1 MAEEEAER
9 ECNTRE
15 VIVAL
20 RKRFQELITGLKES
34 SESALDASSSFCQ
47 EFCQVLVEHGSRW
60 KTEEDPLPLLEM
72 YTVAILSYAEA
83 TPSLSPECEQAPLV
97 LDKLGLSCMDLLLSL
112 SEQVPG
118 ALWEE
123 FQSSVKL
130 AHAILLE
137 SGNSQLQTLSAVAAE
152 SGIWTNS
159 TLCSVLSNETPET
172 EKVNEFLVVEGPVLL
187 DMRIKH
193 LIKQNEV
200 EKAARLA
207 KVCTEFPE
215 FGGKRNFKQA
225 YLVCLCGTSSTEQLK
240 QEIAEVDCKDA
251 LDMICNLESEGDEKG
266 AFSLC
271 SAFLKRQ
278 LVQGDVYC
286 AWELTLLWSKLLMRL
301 ESAQAFLDQCRQL
314 VILSTSV
321 YHILLLIKV
330 IQSEVENV
338 GLPVCIEMC
347 IQALKM
353 GASDGED
360 SKATIC
366 KTISCLMPNDLE
378 VKRACQLTEFLLK
391 PTVDSYY
398 AVETLFNEPDQKLE
412 EESLPIPNSL
422 RCDLLLALKTQWPFD
437 PEFWDW
443 KTLKRNCL
451 TLMGDE
457 ASIVSSID
465 ELNDNEEPD
474 GKEDGESG
482 HSYMDLIMS
491 PSVDLSDL
499 DAERQKKREIKKLRE
514 QGFVSARFRN
524 WRAYMQYCVLCD
536 KEFLGHRIVKH
547 ALKHVQDGL
556 YRCPICAQSFET
568 RQVLEPHVASH
579 VKQSSKER
587 LAAMN
592 ITKKKLPKSPTKSPL
607 KDYILKKSPV
617 VKVNPEAKVQA
628 IANTP
633 NITGPPGS
641 SAIITPKSKPEK
653 TQRAAAVSENT
664 EDCSCPVTS
673 CQKVF
678 KYFRNLVA
686 HMRVHKDDEE
696 AKCFLETHCQK
707 AICQYCRRQ
716 FVNMTHLNDHLKM
729 HCGPKPYY
737 CIQLNCKASF
747 PSHAE
752 LLMHRKVHTGFQAQC
767 MFPDCG
773 RIFTETYQLYDHE
786 AQHYIMFTC
795 KAPNCGKV
803 FYSQAL
809 LTSHMKEHVKQEM
822 SSTFTEQTNPDSVQV
837 LGKSPSKADDATG
850 ESASVKIKH
859 SVESMLN
866 DIPAAAA
873 AATAEEIKDG
883 AGTQTPTDAAN
894 APSRSEPETT
904 AGGVPVIQP
913 LKATEAKVSTEFN
926 LKGPLPITQPCSV
939 KLKPIPINTLEA
951 VELQP
956 QTIIQDKKL
965 FSCPKD
971 QPLLVEIKREQP
983 LTTCSSSMSQQGSAS
998 QRSVS
1003 QEADDKLTHVCPFEA
1018 CTRRYCTSKSLARH
1032 VKKVHS
1038 EAFEEWKLSRR
1049 YKRLAEMAAR
1059 KQSNVQ
1065 RSPSKQVQKM
1075 NTTGLA
1081 SPQKDASTRQLPYS
1095 VESGSLSE
1103 PSSFSPNSMS
1113 NCSLPFYSG
1122 FCSQPETS
1130 FCETLQNPAGLIHS
1144 DITQL
1149 WHSPTANDYSCDY
1162 TQQSDCPSKVLPDQ
1176 LQGFHSFSPEMNRAQ
1191 VAIETQNDTLH
1202 TTAPSDDGNVL
1213 PMMSQDS
1220 SVMNQASKY
1229 ISSSLMVLHS
1239 TEGGQQCDLAQTERS
1254 VGHMESPMQS
1264 HSSGITHNNSLS
1276 HSDSMPAQGLHPYV
1290 SNMPTE
1296 VHAQS
1301 VEPLGSIDKSLSFD
1315 HHDRYVSSLDV
1326 NNMAHLNSPPYKSH
1340 VDNTATHL
1348 QSPTEMLDCTNSYF
1362 SNTGEASDS
1371 QMQDLDSDGG
1381 TFHAAPG
1388 IDSTDKKETSGEA
1401 DETKKLKKVRSS
1413 KRTKWPAIIKDGK
1426 VICRR
1431 CYREFSSTK
1440 SLGGHLSK
1448 RSQCKAFDEVD
1459 LNADLPTSFL
1469 DFLND
1474 PDVST
1479 VYQTAVTPTVKIEDA
1494 YKGKPIGSCMYQS
1507 AESNYVQN
1515 GSFPDFYE
1523 STYNMNFPKQ
1533 EDGIAS
1539 SCTSDA
1545 VQHTALNQSESLVA
1559 DASQSLPNTLADQ
1572 SKGAEVNI
1580 VSEKKH
1586 TSGITLKE
1594 SVTNAVD
1601 VASTGDGEDSKVVE
1615 IQRALQRLDLV
1626 DAVLKDS
1633 LKVNESSSLNMSKS
1647 EDCSKERPKQTVVP
1661 KRAIKKEADPNV
1673 SKPFKCEKADC
1684 SYGAMTKE
1692 ALFKH
1697 LFRIHNY
1704 TDDMINELKK
1714 LPDKFS
1720 PYSCHICEKNFTR
1733 TTGLRIHYMNVHHMA
1748 KEAIPKIK
1756 VSKIDRTLKSTAVGK
1771 ASLTPKS
1778 IPVNHPVNHCNGLK
1792 VERLQEPFEP
1802 KKKVTSQLPE
1812 KTNISAVAGQGTLN
1826 QDMLSSDMRLSV
1838 DNSVDPSTA
1847 GPLHPVNSN
1856 EKTTKGSFK
1865 TEVQSP
1871 TEVRDIKAIKVESGP
1886 ELIKDD
1892 TGPELK
1898 IDTTV
1903 ISELSKSFR
1912 PYSCVHQGCTAA
1924 FSIEQNL
1931 TLHYRAVHQ
1940 TDHVAEQEGVSG
1952 DGADASF
1959 KASDLVCQ
1967 VEDCS
1972 KVLHKATSLFKHY
1985 LLHHKFTVQK
1995 SSTML
2000 TGVDVGTFPCDQN
2013 KCSASFTSFLKYIDH
2028 VKDHHK
2034 AIRVSEGGD
2043 GSSAKVDLSF
2053 KCDCDGCDRSYTTK
2067 SNLLRH
2073 LMKKH
2078 QDVYE
2083 DKIKPKNFRNE
2094 DLAEKKTK
2102 PGLSPNNGKENMVNN
2117 KLKMKKK
2124 NLKKKGK
2131 VLNHWTSFGQPS
2143 LKSMDEA
2150 SAMCTKRFPL
2160 QYPCMIKGC
2169 DSVSSAER
2177 NIFKHYATH
2186 GLTERYIE
2194 DQRSQ
2199 FIFCKKYPRSRN
2211 MDASKSDGTSTE
2223 GSEDEDETVNGESS
2237 GEMAEDSL
2245 ESPSQDESADVMP
2258 SESQLMGSENTQ
2270 ITPDELVV
2278 KRKRGRPPKMK
2289 RLDEQDHTAENAMKE
2304 SELNTEEQKHYSEEE
2319 FCEESQNAM
2328 NSLEL
2333 EPAFLSLLEES
2344 TDSLK
2349 RKATESCK
2357 TETPPKKQ
2365 RTLQQQSSN
2374 IMGKRPSDFKR
2385 RTTSSENLVH
2395 FRNPLNI
2402 KSVKNVKIVMD
2413 KAFSNGADLLL
2424 KQLQDMRPIVILK
2437 KWLYS

>member
-20 RKRFQELITGLKES
+20 RKRFQELITGLKEN
-34 SESALDASSSFCQ
+34 SESPVDASSSFCQ

-60 KTEEDPLPLLEM
+60 KTEEDRLPLLEM

-83 TPSLSPECEQAPLV
+83 TPSLSPECEQAPFV
-97 LDKLGLSCMDLLLSL
+97 LEKLGLSCMDLLLSL
-112 SEQVPG
+112 SEQIPG
-118 ALWEE
+118 ALWED
-123 FQSSVKL
+123 FQSSVKV
-130 AHAILLE
+130 AHGILQG
-137 SGNSQLQTLSAVAAE
+137 SGNSQLQPLSAVAAE

-159 TLCSVLSNETPET
+159 TLCSILSNELPER
-172 EKVNEFLVVEGPVLL
+172 EKINEYLVVEGPVLV

-207 KVCTEFPE
+207 KVCTEFPD
-215 FGGKRNFKQA
+215 FAGKRNFKQA
-225 YLVCLCGTSSTEQLK
+225 YLVCLCATSSEEHLK

-266 AFSLC
+266 AFSMC

-314 VILSTSV
+314 VVLSTSV

-353 GASDGED
+353 GASGGED
-360 SKATIC
+360 SQATIC

-378 VKRACQLTEFLLK
+378 VKRACQLTEFLQK

-465 ELNDNEEPD
+465 ELNDNEEPEV
-474 GKEDGESG
+474 KEDGESG
-482 HSYMDLIMS
+482 HSFMDMIMS
-491 PSVDLSDL
+491 PSADPTDL
-499 DAERQKKREIKKLRE
+499 DAERRKKREIKKLRE

-524 WRAYMQYCVLCD
+524 WQAYMQYCVLCD

-556 YRCPICAQSFET
+556 FRCPICAQSFET
-568 RQVLEPHVASH
+568 RGVLEPHVAQH

-592 ITKKKLPKSPTKSPL
+592 ISNKKLPKSPTKSPI

-617 VKVNPEAKVQA
+617 VKVNPEAKVHA
-628 IANTP
+628 IENTS
-633 NITGPPGS
+633 NITGEPNS
-641 SAIITPKSKPEK
+641 SAIIVTPPKQEKPK
-653 TQRAAAVSENT
+653 RVAGVAENT

-686 HMRVHKDDEE
+686 HVKVHKDDEE

-707 AICQYCRRQ
+707 TICQYCRRQ

-729 HCGPKPYY
+729 HCGLKPYY
-737 CIQLNCKASF
+737 CIQLNCKATF

-752 LLMHRKVHTGFQAQC
+752 LLMHRKVHTAFKAQC

-795 KAPNCGKV
+795 KVTSCRKI
-803 FYSQAL
+803 FYSQSL
-809 LTSHMKEHVKQEM
+809 LNTHLKEHVKQEM
-822 SSTFTEQTNPDSVQV
+822 SSTFILEQTEPNGVQV
-837 LGKSPSKADDATG
+837 LENSPSKADEATV

-866 DIPAAAA
+866 DKPATAAEVS
-873 AATAEEIKDG
+873 AATA
-883 AGTQTPTDAAN
+883 TDVASA
-894 APSRSEPETT
+894 SSISEPE
-904 AGGVPVIQP
+904 APAAVVPIIQP
-913 LKATEAKVSTEFN
+913 LKAAEVKAPYELN
-926 LKGPLPITQPCSV
+926 LKGPLPVTQPCSV
-939 KLKPIPINTLEA
+939 KLKPIPINALEA
-951 VELQP
+951 VGCSKSELQP

-965 FSCPKD
+965 FSCPKG
-971 QPLLVEIKREQP
+971 QSAMAEIKQEQ
-983 LTTCSSSMSQQGSAS
+983 TFSTCSSSAPPEDNAS
-998 QRSVS
+998 QSSTS
-1003 QEADDKLTHVCPFEA
+1003 QNDDKLTHVCPFEA

-1038 EAFEEWKLSRR
+1038 EAFEEWKLSNR
-1049 YKRLAEMAAR
+1049 YKRLAAMTAR
-1059 KQSNVQ
+1059 KQLNVQ
-1065 RSPSKQVQKM
+1065 RSPSKQVRKM
-1075 NTTGLA
+1075 STTSLA
-1081 SPQKDASTRQLPYS
+1081 SPRKNASISQSPYS
-1095 VESGSLSE
+1095 AHSE
-1103 PSSFSPNSMS
+1103 TVPTPSSFSPNSVS
-1113 NCSLPFYSG
+1113 NCSMPFYSS
-1122 FCSQPETS
+1122 FCSQSENS
-1130 FCETLQNPAGLIHS
+1130 FCETLQNPEGLIHS

-1149 WHSPTANDYSCDY
+1149 WNSPTANGYSCDY
-1162 TQQSDCPSKVLPDQ
+1162 TQQSECSSKAVPDE
-1176 LQGFHSFSPEMNRAQ
+1176 LQGFLTFSSEMDRAQ
-1191 VAIETQNDTLH
+1191 VPQSDTLH
-1202 TTAPSDDGNVL
+1202 PAAPSDDGNIL
-1213 PMMSQDS
+1213 PVMRQDS
-1220 SVMNQASKY
+1220 SVMTQASKY

-1239 TEGGQQCDLAQTERS
+1239 PEGGQQCDLPQSDRN
-1254 VGHMESPMQS
+1254 VGHMVPPMHS
-1264 HSSGITHNNSLS
+1264 HHSGNTSSHA
-1276 HSDSMPAQGLHPYV
+1276 DSMPGQSLHVYS
-1290 SNMPTE
+1290 SNMPAQM
-1296 VHAQS
+1296 HAQSLES
-1301 VEPLGSIDKSLSFD
+1301 VEPLGTVNKSLTFD
-1315 HHDRYVSSLDV
+1315 HHHDPFVSNSEV
-1326 NNMAHLNSPPYKSH
+1326 NSITHLNSTPYKSH
-1340 VDNTATHL
+1340 TNEATAPL
-1348 QSPTEMLDCTNSYF
+1348 QSSAEILNCTNSYF
-1362 SNTGEASDS
+1362 SNTREVSDS

-1381 TFHAAPG
+1381 TLQGASST
-1388 IDSTDKKETSGEA
+1388 DSRDKKETSTDEA
-1401 DETKKLKKVRSS
+1401 KKLKKVRSS

-1426 VICRR
+1426 VICPR

-1459 LNADLPTSFL
+1459 LDADLPTSFL

-1474 PDVST
+1474 PDVLN
-1479 VYQTAVTPTVKIEDA
+1479 VYQPAVTPTIKTEGA
-1494 YKGKPIGSCMYQS
+1494 YNGKPVGSCMYQPV
-1507 AESNYVQN
+1507 ESNYLQN
-1515 GSFPDFYE
+1515 GSFPEFYE
-1523 STYNMNFPKQ
+1523 STYNMGFAKQ
-1533 EDGIAS
+1533 EPGIAP
-1539 SCTSDA
+1539 SCMAKAVQPTVVHQSGSVPTSD
-1545 VQHTALNQSESLVA
+1545 ES
-1559 DASQSLPNTLADQ
+1559 QPLPMSTLDDQ
-1572 SKGAEVNI
+1572 SQDAELNTD
-1580 VSEKKH
+1580 SEQ
-1586 TSGITLKE
+1586 TSGTTSKD
-1594 SVTNAVD
+1594 SVTENVD
-1601 VASTGDGEDSKVVE
+1601 ATTTGNGEDSKILE

-1626 DAVLKDS
+1626 DAVLQDS
-1633 LKVNESSSLNMSKS
+1633 LKVTENSSLNISKS
-1647 EDCSKERPKQTVVP
+1647 EDPAKERPNQTVVS
-1661 KRAIKKEADPNV
+1661 KRAIKREADPNAT
-1673 SKPFKCEKADC
+1673 KPFMCEKEGC
-1684 SYGAMTKE
+1684 SYSAMTKE

-1697 LFRIHNY
+1697 LFKIHNY

-1714 LPDKFS
+1714 YPDKFS
-1720 PYSCHICEKNFTR
+1720 PYSCQICKKNFTR

-1756 VSKIDRTLKSTAVGK
+1756 VNKAATLQK
-1771 ASLTPKS
+1771 ASLASKS
-1778 IPVNHPVNHCNGLK
+1778 VNHVGGQCNGLK
-1792 VERLQEPFEP
+1792 VEKQEFVES
-1802 KKKVTSQLPE
+1802 KCEGTSQPPE
-1812 KTNISAVAGQGTLN
+1812 KMGILGVATQGI
-1826 QDMLSSDMRLSV
+1826 QDAASSNFCSSV
-1838 DNSVDPSTA
+1838 ASPLDPSTEPLAA
-1847 GPLHPVNSN
+1847 GPLQPVKSN
-1856 EKTTKGSFK
+1856 ERTTEGNVKLQPQSVPDFK
-1865 TEVQSP
+1865 E
-1871 TEVRDIKAIKVESGP
+1871 IKITKVEAKNQLCETSP
-1886 ELIKDD
+1886 ERQTD
-1892 TGPELK
+1892 TA
-1898 IDTTV
+1898 V
-1903 ISELSKSFR
+1903 ISDVSSAFR
-1912 PYSCVHQGCTAA
+1912 PYRCVHQGCTAA

-1931 TLHYRAVHQ
+1931 TLHYRAVHH
-1940 TDHVAEQEGVSG
+1940 TEHITERGGASSDCA
-1952 DGADASF
+1952 DGTI
-1959 KASDLVCQ
+1959 KVTELVCQ

-1972 KVLHKATSLFKHY
+1972 KVLHKATGLFKHY

-2000 TGVDVGTFPCDQN
+2000 TGVDIGTFPCDQN

-2034 AIRVSEGGD
+2034 AIKVSEGGD

-2053 KCDCDGCDRSYTTK
+2053 KCDCEGCDRSYTTK

-2078 QDVYE
+2078 HDVYE
-2083 DKIKPKNFRNE
+2083 DIIRTKTMMN
-2094 DLAEKKTK
+2094 DLTEKKMK
-2102 PGLSPNNGKENMVNN
+2102 QGLSPNNGKENMVNS

-2124 NLKKKGK
+2124 NSKKKGK
-2131 VLNHWTSFGQPS
+2131 VLNHWTSFGKPS

-2211 MDASKSDGTSTE
+2211 MDASKSDGTTTE
-2223 GSEDEDETVNGESS
+2223 TSEDEETVNEDSS
-2237 GEMAEDSL
+2237 GELADSTL
-2245 ESPSQDESADVMP
+2245 ESPSPVESPDIMP
-2258 SESQLMGSENTQ
+2258 SENRLIESENAQ
-2270 ITPDELVV
+2270 STPVETAV
-2278 KRKRGRPPKMK
+2278 KRKRGRPPKIK
-2289 RLDEQDHTAENAMKE
+2289 KLCKVRTAENAIKGLE
-2304 SELNTEEQKHYSEEE
+2304 PNTTEEQTHNIED
-2319 FCEESQNAM
+2319 CEETQRNM

-2333 EPAFLSLLEES
+2333 EPVLLSLLEES

-2349 RKATESCK
+2349 RKAADSSK

-2365 RTLQQQSSN
+2365 RTLQQQSPN
-2374 IMGKRPSDFKR
+2374 IMGKTLSDYKYR
-2385 RTTSSENLVH
+2385 TSSENLIH

-2402 KSVKNVKIVMD
+2402 KSVNNVKIVMD
-2413 KAFSNGADLLL
+2413 NAFSNGADLLL
-2424 KQLQDMRPIVILK
+2424 KQLQDMRPMVILK

>member
-1 MAEEEAER
+1 
-9 ECNTRE
+9 
-15 VIVAL
+15 
-20 RKRFQELITGLKES
+20 
-34 SESALDASSSFCQ
+34 
-47 EFCQVLVEHGSRW
+47 
-60 KTEEDPLPLLEM
+60 
-72 YTVAILSYAEA
+72 
-83 TPSLSPECEQAPLV
+83 
-97 LDKLGLSCMDLLLSL
+97 
-112 SEQVPG
+112 
-118 ALWEE
+118 
-123 FQSSVKL
+123 
-130 AHAILLE
+130 
-137 SGNSQLQTLSAVAAE
+137 
-152 SGIWTNS
+152 
-159 TLCSVLSNETPET
+159 
-172 EKVNEFLVVEGPVLL
+172 
-187 DMRIKH
+187 
-193 LIKQNEV
+193 
-200 EKAARLA
+200 
-207 KVCTEFPE
+207 
-215 FGGKRNFKQA
+215 
-225 YLVCLCGTSSTEQLK
+225 
-240 QEIAEVDCKDA
+240 
-251 LDMICNLESEGDEKG
+251 
-266 AFSLC
+266 
-271 SAFLKRQ
+271 
-278 LVQGDVYC
+278 
-286 AWELTLLWSKLLMRL
+286 MRL
-301 ESAQAFLDQCRQL
+301 ESAQSFLDQCRQL
-314 VILSTSV
+314 VVLSTSV

-474 GKEDGESG
+474 GKEDGEG
-482 HSYMDLIMS
+482 DHNFMDLMMS

-568 RQVLEPHVASH
+568 RQVLEPHVAFH

-592 ITKKKLPKSPTKSPL
+592 VTKKKLPKSSNKSPI

-633 NITGPPGS
+633 NITGPPCS
-641 SAIITPKSKPEK
+641 SAVITPKQKTEK
-653 TQRAAAVSENT
+653 TRRTATVSENT

-737 CIQLNCKASF
+737 CIQLNCKATF

-752 LLMHRKVHTGFQAQC
+752 LLMHRKVHTEFQAQC

-786 AQHYIMFTC
+786 AQHYIIFTC

-822 SSTFTEQTNPDSVQV
+822 SSTYTDQTNPDSLQV
-837 LGKSPSKADDATG
+837 LGQSPSKADDATG
-850 ESASVKIKH
+850 ESASLVKIKH

-866 DIPAAAA
+866 DSAAAA
-873 AATAEEIKDG
+873 DAAAAPAKEIKAADEIY
-883 AGTQTPTDAAN
+883 ASAPAPAPAPVPAPALTLAPPVVPAPPPAPPPADAAN
-894 APSRSEPETT
+894 APSSREPEAT
-904 AGGVPVIQP
+904 ASNVPVTQP
-913 LKATEAKVSTEFN
+913 LKATEGKVASDFN
-926 LKGPLPITQPCSV
+926 LKGPLPVTQPCSV
-939 KLKPIPINTLEA
+939 KLKPIPINSLEA

-956 QTIIQDKKL
+956 QNIIQDKKL

-971 QPLLVEIKREQP
+971 MIEVKCEQLLA
-983 LTTCSSSMSQQGSAS
+983 TSSCSVPPQGSAS
-998 QRSVS
+998 QNSTS

-1032 VKKVHS
+1032 VKKVHA

-1081 SPQKDASTRQLPYS
+1081 SPQKDASTRQIPYS
-1095 VESGSLSE
+1095 VEDGTLPE
-1103 PSSFSPNSMS
+1103 PSSFSPNSLS

-1122 FCSQPETS
+1122 FCSQPEDS

-1149 WHSPTANDYSCDY
+1149 WHSPTANGYSCDY
-1162 TQQSDCPSKVLPDQ
+1162 TQENDCPSKVLPNQ
-1176 LQGFHSFSPEMNRAQ
+1176 LEGFHSFSSDLNRVP
-1191 VAIETQNDTLH
+1191 VALGTQNETLH
-1202 TTAPSDDGNVL
+1202 ASAPSDAGNIL

-1239 TEGGQQCDLAQTERS
+1239 TEGGQQCDLGQTERN
-1254 VGHMESPMQS
+1254 VGHMVPPMQS
-1264 HSSGITHNNSLS
+1264 HLSGITHNNSLS
-1276 HSDSMPAQGLHPYV
+1276 HSESMPVQGLHSYV
-1290 SNMPTE
+1290 SDMPTE
-1296 VHAQS
+1296 MHTQP
-1301 VEPLGSIDKSLSFD
+1301 VEPLETIDKSLNFD
-1315 HHDRYVSSLDV
+1315 HHDPYVGGSNV

-1340 VDNTATHL
+1340 IDNTATHL
-1348 QSPTEMLDCTNSYF
+1348 QSPTEMLNCSNSYF

-1381 TFHAAPG
+1381 TFQAASG
-1388 IDSTDKKETSGEA
+1388 MDSSDKKETSSESDEA
-1401 DETKKLKKVRSS
+1401 KKLKKVRSS

-1479 VYQTAVTPTVKIEDA
+1479 VYQPAVASPVKIEGA
-1494 YKGKPIGSCMYQS
+1494 YKGKTVGSCMYQS
-1507 AESNYVQN
+1507 AENNYLQN
-1515 GSFPDFYE
+1515 GSFPDFYP
-1523 STYNMNFPKQ
+1523 STYSMDFVKQ
-1533 EDGIAS
+1533 EGGFGSA
-1539 SCTSDA
+1539 CTSDTA
-1545 VQHTALNQSESLVA
+1545 QDTALNQSKPLSSA
-1559 DASQSLPNTLADQ
+1559 DVSQSLSNTLADQ
-1572 SKGAEVNI
+1572 SKVVKANI
-1580 VSEKKH
+1580 GMEGKH
-1586 TSGITLKE
+1586 TGATTLKE
-1594 SVTNAVD
+1594 SVTNAD
-1601 VASTGDGEDSKVVE
+1601 VATTGDKEDSKVVE

-1633 LKVNESSSLNMSKS
+1633 LIANENSSLNISKS
-1647 EDCSKERPKQTVVP
+1647 EGSSKEKPKQTVVP
-1661 KRAIKKEADPNV
+1661 KRAIKKETDPNAP
-1673 SKPFKCEKADC
+1673 KPFKCEKEDC

-1697 LFRIHNY
+1697 LFKIHNY

-1733 TTGLRIHYMNVHHMA
+1733 TTGLRIHYINVHHMA

-1756 VSKIDRTLKSTAVGK
+1756 VNKINRTVKSTTTGK
-1771 ASLTPKS
+1771 ASSTPKS
-1778 IPVNHPVNHCNGLK
+1778 DSVNISVNHCNGLK
-1792 VERLQEPFEP
+1792 VERLDETFEP
-1802 KKKVTSQLPE
+1802 KMESTIQSPE
-1812 KTNISAVAGQGTLN
+1812 KMRISGAAVQATLN
-1826 QDMLSSDMRLSV
+1826 QDMSSSDARLSV
-1838 DNSVDPSTA
+1838 ENPVDPLTEPSTA
-1847 GPLHPVNSN
+1847 GPLQPVNKN
-1856 EKTTKGSFK
+1856 EKTTEGSFK
-1865 TEVQSP
+1865 MEIQSITDVPNIKMIEVDADNQIL
-1871 TEVRDIKAIKVESGP
+1871 E
-1886 ELIKDD
+1886 
-1892 TGPELK
+1892 TGPEPRVE
-1898 IDTTV
+1898 TTV
-1903 ISELSKSFR
+1903 SELSKSFR
-1912 PYSCVHQGCTAA
+1912 PYRCLHQGCMAA

-1940 TDHVAEQEGVSG
+1940 AEHIVEQGGVSS
-1952 DGADASF
+1952 DGADGTL
-1959 KASDLVCQ
+1959 KASELVCQ

-1995 SSTML
+1995 SSTLL

-2053 KCDCDGCDRSYTTK
+2053 KCDCEGCDRSYTTK

-2083 DKIKPKNFRNE
+2083 AQIQKSKNFRSE
-2094 DLAEKKTK
+2094 DVAEKKSK

-2131 VLNHWTSFGQPS
+2131 VLNHWTSFGKPS

-2211 MDASKSDGTSTE
+2211 MDSSKSDGTSSE
-2223 GSEDEDETVNGESS
+2223 GSEDEETDNGESS
-2237 GEMAEDSL
+2237 SEMADNSL
-2245 ESPSQDESADVMP
+2245 ETPLQDESIDVMP
-2258 SESQLMGSENTQ
+2258 SENQLIGSDSTQ
-2270 ITPDELVV
+2270 TTLGELVV
-2278 KRKRGRPPKMK
+2278 KRKRGRPPKIK
-2289 RLDEQDHTAENAMKE
+2289 RLNQQVHSAENVMKE
-2304 SELNTEEQKHYSEEE
+2304 SGPNTEEQKNSSEEE
-2319 FCEESQNAM
+2319 FCEETQSSM
-2328 NSLEL
+2328 DPLEL
-2333 EPAFLSLLEES
+2333 EPALLSLLEES

-2349 RKATESCK
+2349 RKATESSR
-2357 TETPPKKQ
+2357 TEIPPKKQ

-2374 IMGKRPSDFKR
+2374 IMGRMPSDFRR
-2385 RTTSSENLVH
+2385 RTGSENLIH

-2424 KQLQDMRPIVILK
+2424 KQLQDMRPMVILK

>member
-1 MAEEEAER
+1 
-9 ECNTRE
+9 
-15 VIVAL
+15 
-20 RKRFQELITGLKES
+20 
-34 SESALDASSSFCQ
+34 
-47 EFCQVLVEHGSRW
+47 
-60 KTEEDPLPLLEM
+60 
-72 YTVAILSYAEA
+72 
-83 TPSLSPECEQAPLV
+83 
-97 LDKLGLSCMDLLLSL
+97 
-112 SEQVPG
+112 
-118 ALWEE
+118 
-123 FQSSVKL
+123 
-130 AHAILLE
+130 
-137 SGNSQLQTLSAVAAE
+137 
-152 SGIWTNS
+152 
-159 TLCSVLSNETPET
+159 
-172 EKVNEFLVVEGPVLL
+172 
-187 DMRIKH
+187 
-193 LIKQNEV
+193 
-200 EKAARLA
+200 
-207 KVCTEFPE
+207 
-215 FGGKRNFKQA
+215 
-225 YLVCLCGTSSTEQLK
+225 
-240 QEIAEVDCKDA
+240 
-251 LDMICNLESEGDEKG
+251 
-266 AFSLC
+266 
-271 SAFLKRQ
+271 
-278 LVQGDVYC
+278 
-286 AWELTLLWSKLLMRL
+286 
-301 ESAQAFLDQCRQL
+301 
-314 VILSTSV
+314 
-321 YHILLLIKV
+321 
-330 IQSEVENV
+330 
-338 GLPVCIEMC
+338 MC

-465 ELNDNEEPD
+465 ELNDHEEPD
-474 GKEDGESG
+474 GKEDGETD
-482 HSYMDLIMS
+482 HNFMDLMMS

-568 RQVLEPHVASH
+568 RQVLEPHVALH

-592 ITKKKLPKSPTKSPL
+592 VSKKKLPKSSTKSPI

-633 NITGPPGS
+633 NITGPPGC
-641 SAIITPKSKPEK
+641 SAVITPKQKPEK
-653 TQRAAAVSENT
+653 TQRAATVSENT

-737 CIQLNCKASF
+737 CIQLNCKATF

-752 LLMHRKVHTGFQAQC
+752 LLMHRKVHTEFQAQC

-786 AQHYIMFTC
+786 AQHYIIFTC

-809 LTSHMKEHVKQEM
+809 LNSHMKEHVKQEM
-822 SSTFTEQTNPDSVQV
+822 SSTYIDQTNPNSLQA
-837 LGKSPSKADDATG
+837 LGNSPSKPDDATG
-850 ESASVKIKH
+850 ESASVVKIKH

-866 DIPAAAA
+866 ETPAAAA
-873 AATAEEIKDG
+873 AVAPAEEIKAAAAAETHASAPAPAPVLAPPPPPAPPPG
-883 AGTQTPTDAAN
+883 PEDAAK
-894 APSRSEPETT
+894 ASSSREPEATPSN
-904 AGGVPVIQP
+904 VPVTQP
-913 LKATEAKVSTEFN
+913 LKATEVKVASDFN
-926 LKGPLPITQPCSV
+926 LKGPLPVTQPCSV
-939 KLKPIPINTLEA
+939 KLKPIPIHSLEA

-971 QPLLVEIKREQP
+971 MIEVKREQLLSP
-983 LTTCSSSMSQQGSAS
+983 SSCAVPSQGSAS
-998 QRSVS
+998 QNSTS

-1032 VKKVHS
+1032 VKKVHA

-1081 SPQKDASTRQLPYS
+1081 SPRKDASTRQIPYS
-1095 VESGSLSE
+1095 VEDGSLPES
-1103 PSSFSPNSMS
+1103 SSFSPNSLS

-1122 FCSQPETS
+1122 FCSQPENS

-1149 WHSPTANDYSCDY
+1149 WHSPTTNGYSCDY
-1162 TQQSDCPSKVLPDQ
+1162 TQQSDCSSKVSPNQ
-1176 LQGFHSFSPEMNRAQ
+1176 LQGFHSFSSEMNRAP
-1191 VAIETQNDTLH
+1191 VALGTQNDTLH
-1202 TTAPSDDGNVL
+1202 ATPASDAGNIL
-1213 PMMSQDS
+1213 PMISQDS

-1239 TEGGQQCDLAQTERS
+1239 TEGGQQCDLAQTERN
-1254 VGHMESPMQS
+1254 VGHMVPPMQS
-1264 HSSGITHNNSLS
+1264 HSSGITNNNSLS
-1276 HSDSMPAQGLHPYV
+1276 HSESMPAQGLHPYV

-1296 VHAQS
+1296 MHTQS
-1301 VEPLGSIDKSLSFD
+1301 VEPLDTIDKSLSFD
-1315 HHDRYVSSLDV
+1315 HHDPYASGSDVS
-1326 NNMAHLNSPPYKSH
+1326 NMAHLNSPPYKSH

-1348 QSPTEMLDCTNSYF
+1348 QSPTEILNCSNSYF
-1362 SNTGEASDS
+1362 SNTGDASDS
-1371 QMQDLDSDGG
+1371 QIQDLDSDGG
-1381 TFHAAPG
+1381 TFQAASG
-1388 IDSTDKKETSGEA
+1388 MDSTDKKEASGES
-1401 DETKKLKKVRSS
+1401 DEVKKLKKVRSS

-1479 VYQTAVTPTVKIEDA
+1479 VYQPAVTSPVKIEGA
-1494 YKGKPIGSCMYQS
+1494 YKGKPVGTCMYQS
-1507 AESNYVQN
+1507 AENNYLQN
-1515 GSFPDFYE
+1515 GSFPDFYP
-1523 STYNMNFPKQ
+1523 STYNMDFPKQ
-1533 EDGIAS
+1533 EGDIAS
-1539 SCTSDA
+1539 ACTSDT
-1545 VQHTALNQSESLVA
+1545 VQDTDLNQSDPLRSA
-1559 DASQSLPNTLADQ
+1559 DVSQSLANTSADQ
-1572 SKGAEVNI
+1572 SKVDLLDIGTDN
-1580 VSEKKH
+1580 KH
-1586 TSGITLKE
+1586 SSGTTLKK
-1594 SVTNAVD
+1594 SVTNSVD
-1601 VASTGDGEDSKVVE
+1601 VASTCDTEDSKVVE

-1633 LKVNESSSLNMSKS
+1633 LMANENSSLNISKTEGS
-1647 EDCSKERPKQTVVP
+1647 AKEQPKQTVAP
-1661 KRAIKKEADPNV
+1661 KRAIRKEADPNAP
-1673 SKPFKCEKADC
+1673 KPFKCEKEDC

-1697 LFRIHNY
+1697 LFKIHSY

-1733 TTGLRIHYMNVHHMA
+1733 TTGLRIHYINVHHMA

-1756 VSKIDRTLKSTAVGK
+1756 VNKINRMLKSTTVGM

-1778 IPVNHPVNHCNGLK
+1778 VSVNHPVNHCNGLK
-1792 VERLQEPFEP
+1792 VERLGETFEH
-1802 KKKVTSQLPE
+1802 KMESTSQLPE
-1812 KTNISAVAGQGTLN
+1812 KMSISGPAVQGTLY
-1826 QDMLSSDMRLSV
+1826 QPISPGDIRLSV
-1838 DNSVDPSTA
+1838 GNPVGPLTEPSTA
-1847 GPLHPVNSN
+1847 GPLQPVNSN
-1856 EKTTKGSFK
+1856 EKTSEGSLK
-1865 TEVQSP
+1865 TEIQSVMD
-1871 TEVRDIKAIKVESGP
+1871 VRDIKIEVDTDNQTLETDS
-1886 ELIKDD
+1886 ELTVD
-1892 TGPELK
+1892 P
-1898 IDTTV
+1898 TV

-1912 PYSCVHQGCTAA
+1912 PYRCLHQGCMAA

-1940 TDHVAEQEGVSG
+1940 AEHIVEQGGASS
-1952 DGADASF
+1952 DGADGTL
-1959 KASDLVCQ
+1959 KASELVCQ

-1995 SSTML
+1995 SSTLL

-2053 KCDCDGCDRSYTTK
+2053 KCDCEGCDRSYTTK

-2083 DKIKPKNFRNE
+2083 AQIQKSKTFRSE
-2094 DLAEKKTK
+2094 DLAEKKSK

-2131 VLNHWTSFGQPS
+2131 VLNHWTSFGKPS

-2223 GSEDEDETVNGESS
+2223 GSEDDDTENGESS
-2237 GEMAEDSL
+2237 SEMADNSL
-2245 ESPSQDESADVMP
+2245 ETASQDDSVDVMP
-2258 SESQLMGSENTQ
+2258 SENQLMGSDSTQ
-2270 ITPDELVV
+2270 TTLGELVV
-2278 KRKRGRPPKMK
+2278 KRKRGRPPKIK
-2289 RLDEQDHTAENAMKE
+2289 RLNQQSHSAEIVMKE
-2304 SELNTEEQKHYSEEE
+2304 SESNSEEQKNSSEEE
-2319 FCEESQNAM
+2319 FCEETQNTM
-2328 NSLEL
+2328 DSLEL
-2333 EPAFLSLLEES
+2333 EPALLSLLEES

-2349 RKATESCK
+2349 RKATECSK
-2357 TETPPKKQ
+2357 TEIPPKKQ

-2374 IMGKRPSDFKR
+2374 IMGKTANDFKR
-2385 RTTSSENLVH
+2385 WSGSENLIH

-2424 KQLQDMRPIVILK
+2424 KQLQDMRPMVILK

>member
-1 MAEEEAER
+1 MMT
-9 ECNTRE
+9 N
-15 VIVAL
+15 L
-20 RKRFQELITGLKES
+20 F
-34 SESALDASSSFCQ
+34 
-47 EFCQVLVEHGSRW
+47 
-60 KTEEDPLPLLEM
+60 
-72 YTVAILSYAEA
+72 IL
-83 TPSLSPECEQAPLV
+83 
-97 LDKLGLSCMDLLLSL
+97 
-112 SEQVPG
+112 
-118 ALWEE
+118 
-123 FQSSVKL
+123 F
-130 AHAILLE
+130 
-137 SGNSQLQTLSAVAAE
+137 
-152 SGIWTNS
+152 
-159 TLCSVLSNETPET
+159 
-172 EKVNEFLVVEGPVLL
+172 
-187 DMRIKH
+187 
-193 LIKQNEV
+193 
-200 EKAARLA
+200 
-207 KVCTEFPE
+207 
-215 FGGKRNFKQA
+215 FK
-225 YLVCLCGTSSTEQLK
+225 
-240 QEIAEVDCKDA
+240 
-251 LDMICNLESEGDEKG
+251 
-266 AFSLC
+266 
-271 SAFLKRQ
+271 
-278 LVQGDVYC
+278 
-286 AWELTLLWSKLLMRL
+286 
-301 ESAQAFLDQCRQL
+301 
-314 VILSTSV
+314 
-321 YHILLLIKV
+321 
-330 IQSEVENV
+330 VENV

-353 GASDGED
+353 GANDGED

-465 ELNDNEEPD
+465 ELNDHEETE
-474 GKEDGESG
+474 GREDGEG
-482 HSYMDLIMS
+482 GQNYMDLIMS
-491 PSVDLSDL
+491 PSADLSDL

-556 YRCPICAQSFET
+556 YRCPICAESFET

-592 ITKKKLPKSPTKSPL
+592 VPKKKLPKSPTKSPL

-617 VKVNPEAKVQA
+617 VKVNPEAKLQA
-628 IANTP
+628 LANTS
-633 NITGPPGS
+633 NITGAPSS
-641 SAIITPKSKPEK
+641 SAIIVTSKQEKPK
-653 TQRAAAVSENT
+653 RVAGVAENT

-729 HCGPKPYY
+729 HSGPKPYY
-737 CIQLNCKASF
+737 CIQLNCKAGF

-752 LLMHRKVHTGFQAQC
+752 LQMHRKVHTEFQAQC
-767 MFPDCG
+767 MFPNCG

-795 KAPNCGKV
+795 KATNCGKV
-803 FYSQAL
+803 FYSQSL
-809 LTSHMKEHVKQEM
+809 LNSHMKEHVKQEM
-822 SSTFTEQTNPDSVQV
+822 SSTFIEQTDPNSMQIVE
-837 LGKSPSKADDATG
+837 KSPSQADDASG
-850 ESASVKIKH
+850 ESASVRIKH

-866 DIPAAAA
+866 DGP
-873 AATAEEIKDG
+873 ATAEEIC
-883 AGTQTPTDAAN
+883 AAVADAAS
-894 APSRSEPETT
+894 APGNSEPESPTDD
-904 AGGVPVIQP
+904 VPIIQP
-913 LKATEAKVSTEFN
+913 LKASEAKSSIEFN

-951 VELQP
+951 VGCSKAELQP

-965 FSCPKD
+965 FSCPKN
-971 QPLLVEIKREQP
+971 QPAMIEIKQEQP
-983 LTTCSSSMSQQGSAS
+983 PPTSCSSVSPQGSSS
-998 QRSVS
+998 QSS
-1003 QEADDKLTHVCPFEA
+1003 TTQNADDKLTHICPFEA

-1038 EAFEEWKLSRR
+1038 EAFEEWKLSKR
-1049 YKRLAEMAAR
+1049 YKRLAELTAR

-1065 RSPSKQVQKM
+1065 RSPSKQIQKM

-1081 SPQKDASTRQLPYS
+1081 SQELDASIGQLPYS
-1095 VESGSLSE
+1095 EESGTL
-1103 PSSFSPNSMS
+1103 PATSFSADSIPD
-1113 NCSLPFYSG
+1113 CSLPFYSG
-1122 FCSQPETS
+1122 FCSQPENS
-1130 FCETLQNPAGLIHS
+1130 FCETLQSPAGLMHS
-1144 DITQL
+1144 DISQL
-1149 WHSPTANDYSCDY
+1149 WHSPTANGYSCDY
-1162 TQQSDCPSKVLPDQ
+1162 TQQSGSPLKVLPDQ
-1176 LQGFHSFSPEMNRAQ
+1176 LQGFHSFSPEMDRSQA
-1191 VAIETQNDTLH
+1191 ALETQSDTLH
-1202 TTAPSDDGNVL
+1202 ATASSDDGNIL
-1213 PMMSQDS
+1213 PMMTQDS

-1239 TEGGQQCDLAQTERS
+1239 PEGGQQCDLAENERN
-1254 VGHMESPMQS
+1254 VGHMVSPM
-1264 HSSGITHNNSLS
+1264 HIHPSGIPHNDSLS
-1276 HSDSMPAQGLHPYV
+1276 HSDSVPGQSLHPYV

-1296 VHAQS
+1296 MHAQS
-1301 VEPLGSIDKSLSFD
+1301 VEPLESINKSLSFD
-1315 HHDRYVSSLDV
+1315 HHDSFASNSDV
-1326 NNMAHLNSPPYKSH
+1326 NDIAHLNTPPYKSH
-1340 VDNTATHL
+1340 VDNAITHL
-1348 QSPTEMLDCTNSYF
+1348 QSPTEMLNCTNSYF
-1362 SNTGEASDS
+1362 SNTAEVADS
-1371 QMQDLDSDGG
+1371 QMQNSDGG
-1381 TFHAAPG
+1381 TFNAASG
-1388 IDSTDKKETSGEA
+1388 TESIDKKETSGQPDEA
-1401 DETKKLKKVRSS
+1401 KKLKKVRSS

-1474 PDVST
+1474 PDVSA
-1479 VYQTAVTPTVKIEDA
+1479 VYQPAVTPTVKIEGA
-1494 YKGKPIGSCMYQS
+1494 YKGKPVGSCMYQS
-1507 AESNYVQN
+1507 ADSNYLQN
-1515 GSFPDFYE
+1515 DSFQELYE
-1523 STYNMNFPKQ
+1523 PTYNMNFPKQ
-1533 EDGIAS
+1533 EAGIAS
-1539 SCTSDA
+1539 SCMSNTE
-1545 VQHTALNQSESLVA
+1545 QHTALNQSESLPTA
-1559 DASQSLPNTLADQ
+1559 DLSQSLPNTSAYQNKD
-1572 SKGAEVNI
+1572 AEVNM
-1580 VSEKKH
+1580 VSEQEH
-1586 TSGITLKE
+1586 TSGIHLKD
-1594 SVTNAVD
+1594 SVTDAVD
-1601 VASTGDGEDSKVVE
+1601 ITSTGDGEDSKVVE

-1633 LKVNESSSLNMSKS
+1633 LKANENSSLNILKS
-1647 EDCSKERPKQTVVP
+1647 EDHSKERPKQTVVP
-1661 KRAIKKEADPNV
+1661 KRAIKKEADADQNV
-1673 SKPFKCEKADC
+1673 SKPFKCEKEDC

-1714 LPDKFS
+1714 NPDRFS
-1720 PYSCHICEKNFTR
+1720 PYSCHICAKTFTR

-1756 VSKIDRTLKSTAVGK
+1756 VSKINRIIKSTTAGK
-1771 ASLTPKS
+1771 ASLAPKS
-1778 IPVNHPVNHCNGLK
+1778 LPVNRPVSHCNGLK
-1792 VERLQEPFEP
+1792 VERKPDSFEI
-1802 KKKVTSQLPE
+1802 KKEGNSQSAE
-1812 KTNISAVAGQGTLN
+1812 KMSISGVAAQGTLLN
-1826 QDMLSSDMRLSV
+1826 QDMVPGDIHLSV
-1838 DNSVDPSTA
+1838 DNSVDPLTEPSTEPSTA
-1847 GPLHPVNSN
+1847 GPLQPVSSN
-1856 EKTTKGSFK
+1856 EKAAEGSFK
-1865 TEVQSP
+1865 TETQSV
-1871 TEVRDIKAIKVESGP
+1871 TELRDLKMIKVEADNQSL
-1886 ELIKDD
+1886 E

-1898 IDTTV
+1898 IEKTV
-1903 ISELSKSFR
+1903 ISEVSKSFR
-1912 PYSCVHQGCTAA
+1912 PYRCIHQGCTAA

-1940 TDHVAEQEGVSG
+1940 ADHVTEQGGVSS
-1952 DGADASF
+1952 DGADGTL
-1959 KASDLVCQ
+1959 KVTELECQ

-2053 KCDCDGCDRSYTTK
+2053 KCDCEGCDRSYTTK

-2078 QDVYE
+2078 HDVYE
-2083 DKIKPKNFRNE
+2083 DTIKPKNIRDE
-2094 DLAEKKTK
+2094 ELAEKKMKT
-2102 PGLSPNNGKENMVNN
+2102 GLSPNNGKENMVNN

-2131 VLNHWTSFGQPS
+2131 VLNHWTSFGKPT

-2211 MDASKSDGTSTE
+2211 MDASKSDGTSSE
-2223 GSEDEDETVNGESS
+2223 GSEDEETENVESS
-2237 GEMAEDSL
+2237 GDMADDSL
-2245 ESPSQDESADVMP
+2245 ETSLEDESTDVT
-2258 SESQLMGSENTQ
+2258 SSENQFMESENAPT
-2270 ITPDELVV
+2270 TPIESVV
-2278 KRKRGRPPKMK
+2278 KRKRGRPPKIKKLNQQVHTDENVMK
-2289 RLDEQDHTAENAMKE
+2289 D
-2304 SELNTEEQKHYSEEE
+2304 SEPNTNVEQKQNSEDSEDT
-2319 FCEESQNAM
+2319 QNTM
-2328 NSLEL
+2328 SPLEL

-2349 RKATESCK
+2349 RKATESSK
-2357 TETPPKKQ
+2357 TESPPKKQ
-2365 RTLQQQSSN
+2365 RTLQPQSSN
-2374 IMGKRPSDFKR
+2374 IMGKRLSDYRKR
-2385 RTTSSENLVH
+2385 TASNENLIH

-2424 KQLQDMRPIVILK
+2424 KQLQDMRPMVILK